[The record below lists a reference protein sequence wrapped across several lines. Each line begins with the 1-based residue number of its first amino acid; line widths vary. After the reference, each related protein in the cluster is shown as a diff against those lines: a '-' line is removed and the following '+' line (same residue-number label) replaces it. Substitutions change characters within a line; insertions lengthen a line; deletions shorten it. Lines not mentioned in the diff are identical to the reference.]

1 MTPGGPIQDIKQ
13 YIPSQCPE
21 ECLTALKGWDSS
33 AEIGTGWGYAELEM
47 EEIQMNIMLVIMA
60 VCVLLKIVDGYK
72 KGMVK
77 EIISLVTLTVIGIM
91 VVLISRGLH
100 SYMEKEIVGVI
111 IAVVLL
117 ALLGIVHHLLGVVLF
132 SAKMIAK
139 LPVVHWANKV
149 LGAIFGA
156 FEVILILQIV
166 YVFIMYFGL
175 GMIGQQILEYTRE
188 SIVLAKVYQYN
199 VVAKLVENL
208 MGQFP
213 VLWT

>member
-1 MTPGGPIQDIKQ
+1 
-13 YIPSQCPE
+13 
-21 ECLTALKGWDSS
+21 
-33 AEIGTGWGYAELEM
+33 
-47 EEIQMNIMLVIMA
+47 MNIMLIVVA
-60 VCVLLKIVDGYK
+60 VFILIKIVDGYK

-77 EIISLVTLTVIGIM
+77 EIISLVTLILMGMT

-117 ALLGIVHHLLGVVLF
+117 ALLGIVHHLLGVVFF

-149 LGAIFGA
+149 LGAVFGA
-156 FEVILILQIV
+156 LEVVLILQII

-188 SIVLAKVYQYN
+188 SVVLAKIYHFN

-208 MGQFP
+208 MGMLP
-213 VLWT
+213 I

>member
-1 MTPGGPIQDIKQ
+1 
-13 YIPSQCPE
+13 
-21 ECLTALKGWDSS
+21 
-33 AEIGTGWGYAELEM
+33 
-47 EEIQMNIMLVIMA
+47 MNVMLVI
-60 VCVLLKIVDGYK
+60 VVICVLFKIADGYK

-117 ALLGIVHHLLGVVLF
+117 ALLGIVHHVLGVVLF

-149 LGAIFGA
+149 LGAVFGA
-156 FEVILILQIV
+156 LEVILILQIV

-175 GMIGQQILEYTRE
+175 GMIGQQILEYTKE
-188 SIVLAKVYQYN
+188 SVVLAKVYQYN
-199 VVAKLVENL
+199 IVAKFVENL
-208 MGQFP
+208 MEQLP
-213 VLWT
+213 ILRS

>member
-1 MTPGGPIQDIKQ
+1 
-13 YIPSQCPE
+13 
-21 ECLTALKGWDSS
+21 
-33 AEIGTGWGYAELEM
+33 
-47 EEIQMNIMLVIMA
+47 MNIMLIVVA
-60 VCVLLKIVDGYK
+60 VFVLIKIVDGYK

-77 EIISLVTLTVIGIM
+77 EIISLVTLILMGMT

-117 ALLGIVHHLLGVVLF
+117 ALLGIVHHLLGVVFF

-149 LGAIFGA
+149 LGAVFGA
-156 FEVILILQIV
+156 LEVVLILQII

-188 SIVLAKVYQYN
+188 SVVLTKIYHFN

-208 MGQFP
+208 MGMLP
-213 VLWT
+213 I

>member
-1 MTPGGPIQDIKQ
+1 
-13 YIPSQCPE
+13 
-21 ECLTALKGWDSS
+21 
-33 AEIGTGWGYAELEM
+33 
-47 EEIQMNIMLVIMA
+47 MNIMLIVVA
-60 VCVLLKIVDGYK
+60 VFILIKIVDGYK

-77 EIISLVTLTVIGIM
+77 EIISLVTLILMGMT

-117 ALLGIVHHLLGVVLF
+117 ALLGIVHHLLGVVFF

-149 LGAIFGA
+149 LGAVFGA
-156 FEVILILQIV
+156 LEVVLILQII
-166 YVFIMYFGL
+166 YVFIMYFKL

-188 SIVLAKVYQYN
+188 SVVLTKIYHFN

-208 MGQFP
+208 MGMLPTLQF
-213 VLWT
+213 